1 VAEQEAAAE
10 EMRKHQAERAAI
22 EREIALM
29 SAEDH
34 PALDLAEIEEI
45 RRKMREEE
53 EAARR
58 IREA

>member
-1 VAEQEAAAE
+1 
-10 EMRKHQAERAAI
+10 MRKHEAEREAI
-22 EREIALM
+22 ERELALM

-34 PALDLAEIEEI
+34 PALDPAEIEEI